1 MRPRVGHIGFIN
13 CLPLYYGL
21 VKNGVLWDVELTKDT
36 ARELSRHLLECRLD
50 IAPVPSIEYS
60 RHWRELILLPNL
72 SISCDGPVTSIFL
85 VSKVPINDL
94 HDRKI
99 ALTNTSRTSQVL
111 LKIILEDKY
120 HIAPTYFECPP
131 NLDAML
137 LEADAALLIGDA
149 ALNIHYQP
157 PTGLYAYDLG
167 SEWKDLTGCKMV
179 FAVWAARQSF
189 ARENPELVREVQHAF
204 EASMSYSMSRIE
216 QVAKAAA
223 RWEAFDADF
232 LQAYFTTLQFGF
244 DAEHQ
249 KGLKEYYR
257 RAQALGHIDEVPQL
271 TFLEV

>member
-36 ARELSRHLLECRLD
+36 ARELSRHLLEGRLD

-60 RHWRELILLPNL
+60 RHWRELVLLPNL
-72 SISCDGPVTSIFL
+72 SISCAGPVNSIFL
-85 VSKVPINDL
+85 VSKVPIHEL
-94 HDRKI
+94 HGRKI

-149 ALNIHYQP
+149 ALQIHYQAP
-157 PTGLYAYDLG
+157 AGLYAYDLG

-189 ARENPELVREVQHAF
+189 VRENPELVREVQHAF
-204 EASMSYSMSRIE
+204 EASMSYSMAHIE

-223 RWEAFDADF
+223 RWEVFDADF
-232 LQAYFTTLQFGF
+232 LQSYFTTLQFGF
-244 DAEHQ
+244 DAGHQ
-249 KGLKEYYR
+249 QGLKEYYR